1 MGEAKRRKRAAGPS
15 VQNFRVPR
23 GKLAITIKVGDE
35 GASTVMIDA
44 DMVADIVR
52 TIDQTA
58 GRPPYDE
65 VVHGLAATFVKCKQD
80 GTDLRSVGL
89 GAIWTAFYHPE
100 LGAAMRE
107 AVSRELRDQGKAHI
121 IWRLSKGGFVFA
133 LADKFADLDAVL
145 AEAPKDIPST
155 IGRTRSEGDPKP
167 N

>member
-1 MGEAKRRKRAAGPS
+1 VRATGTS
-15 VQNFRVPR
+15 QCRIRVFLATPRVMLFTTSTGRYR

-35 GASTVMIDA
+35 SPSTVMIDA

-65 VVHGLAATFVKCKQD
+65 VVQGLAATFVRCKQD
-80 GTDLRSVGL
+80 GTDLRSVRL

-107 AVSRELRDQGKAHI
+107 AVSRELRDQRAQ
-121 IWRLSKGGFVFA
+121 SSSPTA
-133 LADKFADLDAVL
+133 
-145 AEAPKDIPST
+145 S
-155 IGRTRSEGDPKP
+155 
-167 N
+167 